1 MPSKTTAESAVL
13 DAGYVAAGTIR
24 DTPAIW
30 QKLLE
35 IQRDLKVEKGQWNS
49 FGKYKYRS
57 KEDILEAAKPLCHD
71 RGLVII
77 CNDEIMDVGGWKYV
91 LCHALLVDTETKDTV
106 SALGIAREPETKKG
120 MDGSQI
126 TGTASSYAR
135 KYALNGLFL
144 IDDTKDADTNECHTI
159 QANAPKKAEKPQAK
173 QEPELDMEAEL
184 VAEAEAYACGTVAE
198 LADVYNKYAKMNPAY
213 IRDGGIFM
221 KALSARKKEIQSQ
234 PKTTLF

>member
-126 TGTASSYAR
+126 TGTASSYAGKR
-135 KYALNGLFL
+135 ALGNLFA
-144 IDDTKDADTNECHTI
+144 IDDTKDSDAG
-159 QANAPKKAEKPQAK
+159 PEKQPEK
-173 QEPELDMEAEL
+173 QPPAQGPF
-184 VAEAEAYACGTVAE
+184 VAHCQNCGTRYQFQDATQYGQFVA
-198 LADVYNKYAKMNPAY
+198 
-213 IRDGGIFM
+213 
-221 KALSARKKEIQSQ
+221 SAGCCPS
-234 PKTTLF
+234 PHWVVD

>member
-1 MPSKTTAESAVL
+1 MAEKKDKNLQESL
-13 DAGYVAAGTIR
+13 I
-24 DTPAIW
+24 
-30 QKLLE
+30 E
-35 IQRDLKVEKGQWNS
+35 IQKKLKAPKGQYNS

-57 KEDILEAAKPLCHD
+57 CEDILEAVKPLLAAE
-71 RGLVII
+71 GVLLVIT
-77 CNDEIMDVGGWKYV
+77 DQVLEIGNRIYIK
-91 LCHALLVDTETKDTV
+91 ASATV
-106 SALGIAREPETKKG
+106 SKGNGSNTVTAYAREDDAKKG

-173 QEPELDMEAEL
+173 QEPALDMEAEL